1 MRRALLANN
10 SHHRPSIIRN
20 TSQPIKKFPVKLLR
34 LEPLAGDRDHFLG
47 RQFYNL
53 ATMHLTH
60 DGRSSWSPCLR
71 KLHAANA
78 RSKSDMYRDL
88 YFEWRPCGSHFRWSL
103 TGGSTVF
110 SFPSHLPPAGKVRSK
125 VYHIREKKTVRASY
139 LNVVLPVFYK
149 SRSKPFLVFRTLY
162 CERYLS

>member
-1 MRRALLANN
+1 MRPALLANN

-20 TSQPIKKFPVKLLR
+20 TSQPIKKFPVKLLQ

-60 DGRSSWSPCLR
+60 DGRSSWSPYLR

-78 RSKSDMYRDL
+78 RSKSDMYQDL

-110 SFPSHLPPAGKVRSK
+110 SFPWHLPPAGKVRSK
-125 VYHIREKKTVRASY
+125 VYHIREGQLFKRCFAS
-139 LNVVLPVFYK
+139 VLQMAF
-149 SRSKPFLVFRTLY
+149 
-162 CERYLS
+162 